1 MVVSFNSVLFLWSF
15 DCVFLQFLFVEK
27 GIVYVDDDIESDEEE
42 KCVYTLDDICNG
54 HDISVCT
61 DPQKIRFEI
70 FSTRIDEQSNRVV
83 SIFDNNI
90 FYFFISTVFIRLWS
104 SMYPSSKVKHEYFP
118 HQSHVSSADNVQSC
132 YQSSLSA

>member
-1 MVVSFNSVLFLWSF
+1 MVVSFNSVLLLWSF

-70 FSTRIDEQSNRVV
+70 FSTRIDEQNNRVV

-90 FYFFISTVFIRLWS
+90 FTFSFSLFSFVFGQVCTHFL
-104 SMYPSSKVKHEYFP
+104 K
-118 HQSHVSSADNVQSC
+118 
-132 YQSSLSA
+132 